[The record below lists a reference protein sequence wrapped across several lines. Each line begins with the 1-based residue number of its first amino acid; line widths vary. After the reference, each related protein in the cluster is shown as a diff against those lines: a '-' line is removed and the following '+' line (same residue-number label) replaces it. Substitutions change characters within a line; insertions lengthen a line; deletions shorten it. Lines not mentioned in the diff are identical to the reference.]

1 MEKFLNFIKKY
12 YNSIS
17 VILFFVITAS
27 LILYLLPREG
37 KFRYE
42 FQRGRP
48 WMHETLI
55 APFDYPIYKS
65 ESELRAERDSVLA
78 EFHQYYSYDSVL
90 YDSIYI
96 KYQAYLNDQW
106 KIFNAR
112 RAELTGGEQINNPPT
127 VSRELTSLFDKFTIF
142 TSGLYRYVYQHGIVA
157 PGEITDRVVSGGESI
172 VVVRNNI
179 GERVSPENYFREKSA
194 YEYIRNNIEEWL
206 SREIVDAGSTI
217 EEFSNTLE
225 YSYFIIPNL
234 YYDELTS
241 GRVRQSLLDEISLAK
256 GMVQAGERI
265 VSKGDLITNDAYRMI
280 ESLRREYETRLGG
293 TNLNLILLGQ
303 FILVF
308 SLISVLYL
316 FLYHF
321 RHEILVSIS
330 KTLFIL
336 FILFLMVSVSIIF
349 IRFGMVNFYI
359 VPFAIVPIII
369 SIFYDAR
376 LALYVHTII
385 LLLVGFFVPNGF
397 EFVFLNFVIGIV
409 AIFSLSNLYRRSNL
423 VLTAVVIVFSYSLL
437 YFGIAI
443 TQERSVDAINWLTF
457 AWFGG
462 NGLLVLTTYPLLY
475 FFEKTFG
482 FISDGTLV
490 ELSDT
495 NQPLLRKLAE
505 EAPGTFQHSMQV
517 ANLAEAAVHEIGGNP
532 LLVRTGALYHDIG
545 KMSNSGYFIENQ
557 TSGYNPHDS
566 LEFEES
572 ARVIISHVT
581 KGIELARK
589 NNLPEQIIDFIKTH
603 HGTTLVQ
610 YFYKSHLKKFPNENI
625 DVLKYTYPGPKPF
638 SRETAILMMADSV
651 EAASRS
657 LKVISVESIDMLV
670 ESIINN
676 QVNGEQFT
684 ETDITF
690 RDISKIKAVFKNK
703 LHNIYHARV
712 AYPK

>member
-1 MEKFLNFIKKY
+1 
-12 YNSIS
+12 
-17 VILFFVITAS
+17 
-27 LILYLLPREG
+27 
-37 KFRYE
+37 
-42 FQRGRP
+42 
-48 WMHETLI
+48 MHETLI
-55 APFDYPIYKS
+55 APFDYPIYKT

-78 EFHQYYSYDSVL
+78 NFRQYYAYDSFIF
-90 YDSIYI
+90 DSII
-96 KYQAYLNDQW
+96 SSYQTYLNDQW
-106 KIFNAR
+106 KIFTAR
-112 RAELTGGEQINNPPT
+112 RADLRGEQINNPAT
-127 VSRELTSLFDKFTIF
+127 VSMDLTSLFDKFTIF
-142 TSGLYRYVYQHGIVA
+142 TSGLYRYVYQYGIVA
-157 PGEITDRVVSGGESI
+157 PGEITDRVVSGRESI
-172 VVVRNNI
+172 VVLRNNI

-206 SREIVDAGSTI
+206 SRENGDDGSNI
-217 EEFSNTLE
+217 EEFSNMLE
-225 YSYFIIPNL
+225 YSHFITPNL
-234 YYDELTS
+234 YYDELMS

-256 GMVQAGERI
+256 GMVQSGERI
-265 VSKGDLITNDAYRMI
+265 VSMGDLITNDAYQMI

-308 SLISVLYL
+308 SLIFVLYL
-316 FLYHF
+316 FLYYF

-336 FILFLMVSVSIIF
+336 FIFFLMVSVSIIF

-359 VPFAIVPIII
+359 VPFAIVPIVI

-409 AIFSLSNLYRRSNL
+409 AILSLSNLYRRSNL

-443 TQERSVDAINWLTF
+443 TQERSLDAINWMTF

-505 EAPGTFQHSMQV
+505 EAPGTFQHSIQV
-517 ANLAEAAVHEIGGNP
+517 ANLAEAAVYETGGNP

-557 TSGYNPHDS
+557 TTGYNPHDS

-581 KGIELARK
+581 KGIEMARK
-589 NNLPEQIIDFIKTH
+589 NNLPEQIIDFIRTH
-603 HGTTLVQ
+603 HGTTRVQ
-610 YFYKSHLKKFPNENI
+610 YFYVSHMKKFPNETI
-625 DVLKYTYPGPKPF
+625 DVLKYTYSGPKPF

-657 LKVISVESIDMLV
+657 LKEISGESIDMLV

-676 QVNGEQFT
+676 QVNDGQFA

-690 RDISKIKAVFKNK
+690 RDISRIKAVFKNK